1 MQTEYAKR
9 RARIFAKLAP
19 GSLAILPA
27 SEEQYRN
34 GDVSYPFRQASDF
47 YYLTG
52 FSEPGAILVLLKTQH
67 ENRFI
72 LFCKPFCA
80 EQAIWTGPSAGLEG
94 AVAQF
99 GADQAYALA
108 SLDERIPALL
118 APQQTV
124 FYSFGESMAWDRRMI
139 KWSYPKN
146 HKPKRAA
153 KTFCDFSSLIA
164 EERLIKSAVEI
175 SLLRQAI
182 TVSAQAHCVL
192 MQHCQGEM
200 PEYALEALFAYE
212 CAKQGCRSLAYPTI
226 VGGGANACTLHYMQ
240 NDQPL
245 KNRDLVLVDAG
256 AEYQGY
262 AADITRTFPVNGR
275 FTEDQKALYSIV
287 LDAQCAAIEA
297 VKPGTCWD
305 TLQAIIV
312 KKLTEGLVALGILQ
326 GTIDQLIET
335 KAYQAFYQHGSGHWL
350 GLDVHDVGAYK
361 QEEKSRL
368 LEAGMVLTVEPG
380 LYISAHCT
388 SVDLRWRGMG
398 IRIEDDVLVTETG
411 HEVLSVAV
419 PKTIEAIEALMEK
432 GQ

>member
-9 RARIFAKLAP
+9 RARIFAKLAS

-27 SEEQYRN
+27 SEEQHRN
-34 GDVSYPFRQASDF
+34 GDVNHPFRQSSDF

-99 GADQAYALA
+99 GADEAYALA
-108 SLDERIPALL
+108 SLDEKMPALL
-118 APQQTV
+118 AAQQRF

-146 HKPKRAA
+146 HNPKRDA
-153 KTFCDFSSLIA
+153 KTFCDLKNLIA
-164 EERLIKSAVEI
+164 EERLIKSAEEI
-175 SLLRQAI
+175 NLLRQAI

-192 MQHCQGEM
+192 MQHCKGEM

-212 CAKQGCRSLAYPTI
+212 CAKKGCRSLAYPTI
-226 VGGGANACTLHYMQ
+226 VGGGANACTLHYVR
-240 NDQPL
+240 NDQKL
-245 KNRDLVLVDAG
+245 KNGNLVLVDAG

-262 AADITRTFPVNGR
+262 AADITRTFPVCGT
-275 FTEDQKALYSIV
+275 FSADQKALYNIV
-287 LDAQCAAIEA
+287 LEAQCAAIA
-297 VKPGTCWD
+297 LVKPGTRWD
-305 TLQAIIV
+305 LLQAIIV

-368 LEAGMVLTVEPG
+368 LEPGMVLTVEPG
-380 LYISAHCT
+380 LYIPANCT
-388 SVDLRWRGMG
+388 TVDPRWRGIG
-398 IRIEDDVLVTETG
+398 IRIEDDVLVTKTG
-411 HEVLSVAV
+411 YEVLSAAA

-432 GQ
+432 GK

>member
-9 RARIFAKLAP
+9 RARIFAKLAS

-27 SEEQYRN
+27 SEEQHRN
-34 GDVSYPFRQASDF
+34 GDVTYPFRQSSDF

-72 LFCKPFCA
+72 LFCKPSCA
-80 EQAIWTGPSAGLEG
+80 EQAIWTGPMAGLEG

-99 GADQAYALA
+99 GADEAYALA
-108 SLDERIPALL
+108 SLDTKMPALL
-118 APQQTV
+118 AAQQTV
-124 FYSFGESMAWDRRMI
+124 FYSFGESMAWDRRII
-139 KWSYPKN
+139 KWSYPKDHN
-146 HKPKRAA
+146 PKRVA
-153 KTFCDFSSLIA
+153 KIFGDFATLIA
-164 EERLIKSAVEI
+164 EERLIKSAAEI
-175 SLLRQAI
+175 TLLRQAI

-192 MQHCQGEM
+192 MQHCQSQM

-226 VGGGANACTLHYMQ
+226 VGGGANACILHYVQ
-240 NDQPL
+240 NDQLL
-245 KNRDLVLVDAG
+245 KNGDLVLVDAG

-275 FTEDQKALYSIV
+275 FTADQKALYSIV
-287 LDAQCAAIEA
+287 LDAQCAAIA
-297 VKPGTCWD
+297 VVKPGTRWD
-305 TLQAIIV
+305 ALQSIII

-326 GTIDQLIET
+326 GKIDQLIET

-368 LEAGMVLTVEPG
+368 LEPGMVLTVEPG
-380 LYISAHCT
+380 LYISADCT
-388 SVDLRWRGMG
+388 TVDPRWRGIG

-419 PKTIEAIEALMEK
+419 PKTIEAIEALMGSGK
-432 GQ
+432 